1 MKINHIYMYDLRNEA
16 HFRFCTEFRSLVQ
29 KEDAVRQKVTPQS
42 DRTEGG
48 SL

>member
-1 MKINHIYMYDLRNEA
+1 MKNSNIYMYDLRNDA
-16 HFRFCTEFRSLVQ
+16 HFQLCTEFRSLVQ

-42 DRTEGG
+42 GRTEGG